1 MSRPLTF
8 GRAIYI
14 PLVTAVLVIIVG
26 IPLAAH
32 FGVHFPPGS
41 GYTIGLI
48 IGIALIPWLWSR
60 LERSE

>member
-8 GRAIYI
+8 GRAIYV
-14 PLVTAVLVIIVG
+14 PLVTMVIVIMVG

-32 FGVHFPPGS
+32 FGVRFPPGS
-41 GYTIGLI
+41 GYAIGVI
-48 IGIALIPWLWSR
+48 IGIAGIPWVWSR